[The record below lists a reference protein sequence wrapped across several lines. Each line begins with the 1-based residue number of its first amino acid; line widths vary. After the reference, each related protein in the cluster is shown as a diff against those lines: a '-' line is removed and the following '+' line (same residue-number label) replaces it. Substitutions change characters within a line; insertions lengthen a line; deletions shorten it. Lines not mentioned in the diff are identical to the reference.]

1 MAKKGKPIKVLMAK
15 TNLDGHWRGP
25 IVVSMAL
32 RDAGMEV
39 VYGRQLNPAEIAET
53 AIQEDVDVIGLNV
66 CGRYD
71 TIAELIRILKER
83 HVDDKLVVA
92 GGTIPPA
99 DIKLLRGMGVAD
111 VFPPGSSMDAI
122 VKFIQENVGRDR
134 KKTTADKE

>member
-1 MAKKGKPIKVLMAK
+1 MIPIKVLMAK
-15 TNLDGHWRGP
+15 TGLDGHWRGP
-25 IVVSMAL
+25 MVVSAGL

-39 VYGRQLNPAEIAET
+39 VYGRQLNAAEIAET

-71 TIAELIRILKER
+71 PIAELIRILKER
-83 HVDDKLVVA
+83 QVDDKLLVA

-99 DIKLLRGMGVAD
+99 DIKLLKEMGIAA

-122 VKFIQENVGRDR
+122 VKFIQENAGRDR
-134 KKTTADKE
+134 KKNRADKE

>member
-1 MAKKGKPIKVLMAK
+1 M
-15 TNLDGHWRGP
+15 
-25 IVVSMAL
+25 VVSTAL

-71 TIAELIRILKER
+71 SIAELFRILKER
-83 HVDDKLVVA
+83 RVDDKLVVV

-99 DIKLLRGMGVAD
+99 DIKLLKGIGVAG
-111 VFPPGSSMDAI
+111 VFPPGSRMDSI
-122 VKFIQENVGRDR
+122 VKFIQENVGQSEA
-134 KKTTADKE
+134 KAS

>member
-1 MAKKGKPIKVLMAK
+1 LAKKGKPIKVLMAK
-15 TNLDGHWRGP
+15 TSLDGHWRGP
-25 IVVSMAL
+25 VVVSTAL

-71 TIAELIRILKER
+71 SIAELFRILKEK
-83 HVDDKLVVA
+83 HVDDKLVVV

-99 DIKLLRGMGVAD
+99 DIKLLKGIGVAG
-111 VFPPGSSMDAI
+111 VFPPGSRIDSI
-122 VKFIQENVGRDR
+122 VNFIQENVGQSEA
-134 KKTTADKE
+134 KAS

>member
-15 TNLDGHWRGP
+15 TGLDGHWRGP
-25 IVVSMAL
+25 VVVSMAL

-53 AIQEDVDVIGLNV
+53 AIQEDVDVIGLNI

-71 TIAELIRILKER
+71 SISELIRILKER
-83 HVDDKLVVA
+83 HIDDKLVVA

-122 VKFIQENVGRDR
+122 VESIQENAGRAR
-134 KKTTADKE
+134 KKTRADKA

>member
-1 MAKKGKPIKVLMAK
+1 LAKKEKPIKVLMAK

-25 IVVSMAL
+25 VVVSTAL

-53 AIQEDVDVIGLNV
+53 AMQEDVDVIGLNV

-71 TIAELIRILKER
+71 TVSELIRILKDKR
-83 HVDDKLVVA
+83 LDDKLVVA

-99 DIKLLRGMGVAD
+99 DIKLLRGMGVAG
-111 VFPPGSSMDAI
+111 VFPPGSSMNAI
-122 VKFIQENVGRDR
+122 VNFIQENVGRDK
-134 KKTTADKE
+134 KKTRTDKE

>member
-1 MAKKGKPIKVLMAK
+1 MAKRGKPIKVLMAK
-15 TNLDGHWRGP
+15 TGLDGHWRGP
-25 IVVSMAL
+25 VVVSTAL

-71 TIAELIRILKER
+71 SIAELFRILKER
-83 HVDDKLVVA
+83 RVDDKLVVV

-99 DIKLLRGMGVAD
+99 DIKLLKGIGVAG
-111 VFPPGSSMDAI
+111 VFPPGSRMDSI
-122 VKFIQENVGRDR
+122 VKFIQENVGQSEA
-134 KKTTADKE
+134 KAS